1 MRPSRPSSRASASSS
16 ALPELPE
23 VEAAR
28 KAALRHLQGRR
39 IVSARCA
46 PDAIVLCGVSPRRIE
61 RALRGATIENA
72 GRFGKHLWLE
82 LDSKPWPVFHFG
94 MTGRF
99 HFFGTADETPRF
111 LRLELVLDNGHRFAF
126 ADARRFGRLRL
137 AHDPRNEP
145 PINGLGHDPLFGLPE
160 GAQLVREIGARHAPI
175 KAVLLDQKTFAGVGN
190 WIADEVLYQAAIRPQ
205 RPASDLS
212 VTEITRLRTALL
224 RVIRL
229 AVAVNADSDRF
240 PAGWLFH
247 RRWGRVKN
255 SKTLEG
261 APIEHDTVGGRTTAW
276 VPSRQR

>member
-1 MRPSRPSSRASASSS
+1 M
-16 ALPELPE
+16 PELPE

-28 KAALRHLQGRR
+28 KAALRHLKGRR
-39 IVSARCA
+39 IVGAHCPPDSIGLSGVA
-46 PDAIVLCGVSPRRIE
+46 PGRIE
-61 RALRGATIENA
+61 KALRGATIEDA
-72 GRFGKHLWLE
+72 GRFGKHLWFE

-94 MTGRF
+94 MTGGF
-99 HFFGTADETPRF
+99 HFFGPADEAPRF
-111 LRLELVLDNGHRFAF
+111 LRLELVLDNGRRFAF

-145 PINGLGHDPLFGLPE
+145 PLLGLGHDPFFGLPE
-160 GAQLVREIGARHAPI
+160 ARELVVEIGSRKAPI
-175 KAVLLDQKTFAGVGN
+175 KAVLLDQSTFAGVGN

-205 RPASDLS
+205 RSASDLS
-212 VTEITRLRTALL
+212 AAEITRLRTTLL
-224 RVIRL
+224 RVIRR

-261 APIEHDTVGGRTTAW
+261 AAIEHDTVGGRTTAW